1 MKRLLSALA
10 AAGLLLTGSP
20 ALAAPVDDPT
30 GPPRP
35 DTATQPAA
43 QPGTGSPA
51 AGQADQPGTGQPVT
65 AQPVAGQT
73 GGQVDGA
80 LSPAPPG
87 PVGGVLAGRIP
98 VKPAP
103 ATQVW
108 STRALSSQP
117 GQNAPARLRLDI
129 EALTPRVVTAD
140 TESVTVTGKVV
151 NIGDRPLFDLELRL
165 ERGDALESEDEVR
178 RALREP
184 TDAELVQPWFTPI
197 VDELRENESKP
208 FTLTVPVR
216 GTGNTSLKIDRPGIY
231 PVLANINGRPQDGGR
246 ARLVALSTLLPVLG
260 VPGGT
265 PLGAPATPAKIT
277 LLWPLVDRPRMVSGG
292 LEPVLADDELAGSLA
307 LGGRLYGLLMAYES
321 ALDGPLGPAV
331 CLAVDPDLL
340 RTVSAMAKGYQVRGQ
355 GAGKGSGAAELW
367 LARLKLLAGGRCVVA
382 LPDADADLV
391 ALSRA
396 RLTDLGA
403 LAGKGVDVVRQVLDV
418 QAQQGLA
425 WPEDGVVD
433 EQTLADLTAQG
444 VTSLVVDQSAVA
456 GTAGTAPVRVD
467 GPGGKPVTAVR
478 IDDMVS
484 DALRGGP
491 AQTTAGI
498 TTPTENRPVSVQ
510 NALAALVYR
519 TAFQGDG
526 RHLVITPPRRWNAP
540 TGEVD
545 TFLQQTKSLVGSGF
559 ATPVGLPTLLGAAPP
574 EQRSTLS
581 YPVESGAREVSP
593 AVTADVSSTWQQLQ
607 RLFGAMAQQDAESTK
622 PGDLVEPMR
631 LNLLRAVSG
640 SWRGNESGA
649 RATLATG
656 REQLDALRG
665 QVTVSEP
672 SSPILLA
679 SGDSPI
685 PVTIRN
691 RLDVRVTVR
700 ILVEDTP
707 GILVE
712 QQPDVVLP
720 ARGDRQ
726 LTVPVEVL
734 RSGRFPVH
742 VRLTTPDGVELGERA
757 RLEVSSSAYGTITV
771 VITALAG
778 ALLVL
783 LSARR
788 IYRRARAAK
797 SAAAVPST
805 AGPGQPEAVTPE
817 RSSAS

>member
-1 MKRLLSALA
+1 VKRLLSALA

-20 ALAAPVDDPT
+20 ALAAP
-30 GPPRP
+30 
-35 DTATQPAA
+35 AE
-43 QPGTGSPA
+43 
-51 AGQADQPGTGQPVT
+51 
-65 AQPVAGQT
+65 
-73 GGQVDGA
+73 GGQVEGGQIDGA
-80 LSPAPPG
+80 LSPTQPG
-87 PVGGVLAGRIP
+87 SVGGVLAGRIP

-165 ERGDALESEDEVR
+165 ERGKPLESEDAVR

-184 TDAELVQPWFTPI
+184 TDAEFVQPWFTPI
-197 VDELRENESKP
+197 VDELGENESKP

-216 GTGNTSLKIDRPGIY
+216 GTGNTALQIDQPGIY

-260 VPGGT
+260 VPGGS
-265 PLGAPATPAKIT
+265 PLGAPPNPAKIT

-355 GAGKGSGAAELW
+355 GAGKGGGAAELW
-367 LARLKLLAGGRCVVA
+367 LSRLKLLAGGRCVVA

-396 RLTDLGA
+396 RLTDLGT
-403 LAGKGVDVVRQVLDV
+403 LAAKGADVVRQVLDV
-418 QAQQGLA
+418 QAQPGLA

-456 GTAGTAPVRVD
+456 GTPGTAPVRVD
-467 GPGGKPVTAVR
+467 AGGKPVTAVR

-491 AQTTAGI
+491 GQTTAGI
-498 TTPTENRPVSVQ
+498 TTPAESRPVSVQ

-519 TAFQGDG
+519 TAFQADG

-545 TFLQQTKSLVGSGF
+545 TFLQTTKSLVGTGF
-559 ATPVGLPTLLGAAPP
+559 ATPVGLPALLGATPP
-574 EQRSTLS
+574 EQRATLS

-593 AVTADVSSTWQQLQ
+593 AVTAEVSSTWQQLQ
-607 RLFGAMAQQDAESTK
+607 QLFGAMAQQDAESTK
-622 PGDLVEPMR
+622 PNDLVEPMR

-656 REQLDALRG
+656 REQLDGLRG

-672 SSPILLA
+672 NGPILLA

-757 RLEVSSSAYGTITV
+757 RLEVSSSAYGTITI

-805 AGPGQPEAVTPE
+805 AGNPEQPEAVTPE